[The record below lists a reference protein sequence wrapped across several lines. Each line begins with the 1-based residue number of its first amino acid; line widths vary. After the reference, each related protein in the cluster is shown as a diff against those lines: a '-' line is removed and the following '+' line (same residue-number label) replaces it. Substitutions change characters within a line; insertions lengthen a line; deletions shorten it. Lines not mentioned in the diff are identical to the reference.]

1 MVASRAA
8 REARKSA
15 GRAPHFAGPESCAP
29 ASNRTGHPFP
39 TEPPRPSRPHRTTMN
54 ADALLLLQPSDL
66 THLAAHPG
74 RWDGLR
80 RLMIDPGLVE
90 QAAATGIDVQPFE
103 FRSLDV
109 PPYFQAR
116 ILTEAATRA
125 AALDLALTRHR
136 ESLFGPG
143 ALAGWDQGLL
153 RQGFVRVLL
162 FAALGRACEAAFPE
176 RRIGLFR
183 PSNPQLFYFDSRLTT
198 DAFAAGSPRWHL
210 LDEYPAGAN
219 WEPDAFGCC
228 FDFEAV
234 QRIAGRDAPQAVVHV
249 PTTYRHANEYATQ
262 IAAAFDRFLDL
273 PSAFWDIPLRREEP
287 LLQPVASTVGAPF
300 REACIVYA
308 ERARAT
314 LREHLREMLPDE
326 AGLAAQVDLLSRRAL
341 MQALNFHGL
350 RDALAGH
357 RPRFVLTD
365 HDTGNNGP
373 LFAVAAALDAP
384 ITIVPHSSYV
394 TGAIPHARRVEVVER
409 DGFATPMRSV
419 WGEAVARRGVA
430 LGPQVERR
438 PRTQVRTVCML
449 VNGMVSNGLFHI
461 DFLGTVRFHRRL
473 AELCAAHGVRLVLR
487 LKPTAPGLQLFAA
500 ATGVPAD
507 ALARATRPTL
517 ETVAAET
524 DLCVSFGQPTTG
536 TISFLAAGAYLM
548 HAAAMAWSTDPAF
561 SPAYF
566 SDGTVPC
573 TTPDEALARIE
584 ALIASQ
590 DVFAAYAARQYA
602 AFGARLD
609 GPGRIFGDGPTP
621 GDAPRGAAVAPAAR
635 RPADTRAP
643 ATASAPPGQRGS
655 IAVSTSP

>member
-1 MVASRAA
+1 
-8 REARKSA
+8 
-15 GRAPHFAGPESCAP
+15 
-29 ASNRTGHPFP
+29 
-39 TEPPRPSRPHRTTMN
+39 MN
-54 ADALLLLQPSDL
+54 VDALLLLQPSDL
-66 THLAAHPG
+66 THLAA
-74 RWDGLR
+74 WDGLR

-90 QAAATGIDVQPFE
+90 QAAASGIDVQPFE

-109 PPYFQAR
+109 PPHFQAR

-136 ESLFGPG
+136 EALFGPG

-153 RQGFVRVLL
+153 RQSFVRVLL

-210 LDEYPAGAN
+210 LDEYPAAAN
-219 WEPDAFGCC
+219 WQPDAFGQC
-228 FDFEAV
+228 FDFDAV
-234 QRIAGRDAPQAVVHV
+234 RRIAGRDAPQAVVHV
-249 PTTYRHANEYATQ
+249 PTTYRHANEYAGQ
-262 IAAAFDRFLDL
+262 IAAAFERFVDL
-273 PSAFWDIPLRREEP
+273 PSAFWDIPLRRDEP
-287 LLQPVASTVGAPF
+287 LLQPVAATRGAPF
-300 REACIVYA
+300 HEACVVYA

-314 LREHLREMLPDE
+314 LREHLREVLPDE

-350 RDALAGH
+350 RDVLAGH

-384 ITIVPHSSYV
+384 ITVVPHSSYA
-394 TGAIPHARRVEVVER
+394 TGAIPHARRVEVIER

-438 PRTQVRTVCML
+438 PRAQVRTVCML

-461 DFLGTVRFHRRL
+461 DFLGTVRFHQEL
-473 AELCAAHGVRLVLR
+473 ARLCAARGARLLLR
-487 LKPTAPGLQLFAA
+487 LKPTAPGLHLFAA

-507 ALARATRPTL
+507 ALARGTRPTL
-517 ETVAAET
+517 EAVAAET

-573 TTPDEALARIE
+573 TTPDDALARIE
-584 ALIASQ
+584 ALLASP
-590 DVFAAYAARQYA
+590 DAFAACAARQYA

-609 GPGRIFGDGPTP
+609 GPGRIFADRPEP
-621 GDAPRGAAVAPAAR
+621 GDASRAPAAVGTAGTQGETR
-635 RPADTRAP
+635 SRAAAPGAPVPA
-643 ATASAPPGQRGS
+643 
-655 IAVSTSP
+655 

>member
-1 MVASRAA
+1 
-8 REARKSA
+8 
-15 GRAPHFAGPESCAP
+15 
-29 ASNRTGHPFP
+29 
-39 TEPPRPSRPHRTTMN
+39 MN
-54 ADALLLLQPSDL
+54 VDALLLLQPSDL

-90 QAAATGIDVQPFE
+90 QAAASRIDVQPFE

-109 PPYFQAR
+109 PAHFQAR

-153 RQGFVRVLL
+153 RQSFVRVLL

-198 DAFAAGSPRWHL
+198 DAFAAGSARWHL
-210 LDEYPAGAN
+210 LDEYPAAAN
-219 WEPDAFGCC
+219 WQPDAFGLC
-228 FDFEAV
+228 FDFDAV
-234 QRIAGRDAPQAVVHV
+234 RRIAARTAPQAVVHL
-249 PTTYRHANEYATQ
+249 PTTYRHANEYAAQ
-262 IAAAFDRFLDL
+262 IAATFERFVDL
-273 PSAFWDIPLRREEP
+273 PSAFWDISLRRGEP
-287 LLQPVASTVGAPF
+287 LLQPVAATRGAPF
-300 REACIVYA
+300 HEACVVYA

-314 LREHLREMLPDE
+314 LRDHLREVLPDE

-350 RDALAGH
+350 RGAFAGH

-373 LFAVAAALDAP
+373 LFAVAATLDAP
-384 ITIVPHSSYV
+384 ITVVPHSSYA
-394 TGAIPHARRVEVVER
+394 TGAIPHARRVEVIER

-438 PRTQVRTVCML
+438 PRAQVRTVCML

-461 DFLGTVRFHRRL
+461 DFLGTVRFHQRL
-473 AELCAAHGVRLVLR
+473 AQLCASHSVRLLLR
-487 LKPTAPGLQLFAA
+487 LKPTAPGVHLFAA

-507 ALARATRPTL
+507 VLTGATRPTL
-517 ETVAAET
+517 EAVAAET

-584 ALIASQ
+584 ALLASPE
-590 DVFAAYAARQYA
+590 VFAACAARQFT

-609 GPGRIFGDGPTP
+609 GPGRIFADCLEPEDASRGPATVGTAGAR
-621 GDAPRGAAVAPAAR
+621 GDAQPCAATNGAPVPA
-635 RPADTRAP
+635 
-643 ATASAPPGQRGS
+643 
-655 IAVSTSP
+655 

>member
-1 MVASRAA
+1 
-8 REARKSA
+8 
-15 GRAPHFAGPESCAP
+15 
-29 ASNRTGHPFP
+29 
-39 TEPPRPSRPHRTTMN
+39 MN
-54 ADALLLLQPSDL
+54 VDALLLLQPSDL

-234 QRIAGRDAPQAVVHV
+234 QRIAGRDAPQAVVPV

-517 ETVAAET
+517 ETVAAKT